1 MKTPVPGSTCETG
14 GETMVM
20 KETRVISRTVARRLA
35 VEAQGLAGP
44 RPRADTEGVMKVVSR
59 LGCLQLDP
67 INIVARSHLLVLWSR
82 LGSYDQELLD
92 LLLWQERRLFEYW
105 AHAAS
110 IVLTQDYP
118 IHQMRMRSYGKGS
131 DAWSQQVSAWMQQ
144 NETLRISILSALQ
157 QRGPLRSRDFE
168 DPVQVTWRSSGW
180 TDGRTVGRMLDFI
193 WAQGHILVSK
203 RVGTQ
208 KWWDLAERCLP
219 PALISQEPLAEDEVV
234 CAAAQKALLALGV
247 ATARDITE
255 HFTRYNYPGLTEV
268 VAHLEAIG
276 RILRV
281 RVQEQSKDLAG
292 TWFVH
297 AEWLP
302 VLDRLE
308 QQTWEPRTT
317 LLSPFDNLICDRKRT
332 ARLFDFIYQSEIY
345 TPKDK
350 RRFGYYVMPIL
361 SGDQL
366 IGRIDPM
373 FDRARKQ
380 LTINAVYA
388 EPATSISRETGQAI
402 AVAIEELAA
411 FLGASTISYSHLKPE
426 GWKRILT

>member
-1 MKTPVPGSTCETG
+1 MT
-14 GETMVM
+14 
-20 KETRVISRTVARRLA
+20 KETHVISRTVARRLA
-35 VEAQGLAGP
+35 IMAQGLAGP
-44 RPRADTEGVMKVVSR
+44 RPRADTAGIMDMVSR

-82 LGSYDQELLD
+82 LGPFDPGLLD
-92 LLLWQERRLFEYW
+92 ILLWQERRLFEYW

-131 DAWSQQVSAWMQQ
+131 DSWSQQVSAWMQQ
-144 NETLRISILSALQ
+144 NETLRVSILSALQ

-168 DPVQVTWRSSGW
+168 DPVQVAWRSSGW
-180 TDGRTVGRMLDFI
+180 TDGRMVGRMLDFL
-193 WAQGHILVSK
+193 WAQGRVLVSK
-203 RVGTQ
+203 RVGAQ

-219 PALISQEPLAEDEVV
+219 PMWISQEPRAPYEVV
-234 CAAAQKALLALGV
+234 CAAAQKALRSLGV
-247 ATARDITE
+247 ATPRDITE
-255 HFTRYNYPGLTEV
+255 HFTRHRYPALAEV
-268 VAHLEAIG
+268 LGELEAKE
-276 RILRV
+276 RILSV
-281 RVQEQSKDLAG
+281 RIQEQGKELAG
-292 TWFVH
+292 PWFVH
-297 AEWLP
+297 AELLP
-302 VLDRLE
+302 VLARLE
-308 QQTWEPRTT
+308 QQVWEPRIT

-332 ARLFDFIYQSEIY
+332 ARLFDFSYQSEIY

-366 IGRIDPM
+366 IGRIDPT
-373 FDRARKQ
+373 FDRGHKR
-380 LTINAVYA
+380 LTINAVHA
-388 EPATSISRETGQAI
+388 EPATLILRETGQAI

-411 FLGASTISYSHLKPE
+411 FLGATTISYSHQIPE

>member
-1 MKTPVPGSTCETG
+1 
-14 GETMVM
+14 M
-20 KETRVISRTVARRLA
+20 KETRIISRTMARRLA
-35 VEAQGLAGP
+35 IMAQGLAGL
-44 RPRADTEGVMKVVSR
+44 RPPADTEGIMDVIGR

-67 INIVARSHLLVLWSR
+67 INTVARSHLLVLWSR
-82 LGSYDQELLD
+82 LGSYDPRLLD

-131 DAWSQQVSAWMQQ
+131 DSWSQQVSAWMQQ
-144 NETLRISILSALQ
+144 NEPLRISILSALQ

-168 DPVQVTWRSSGW
+168 DTVQVAWRSSGW
-180 TDGRTVGRMLDFI
+180 TDGRTVGRMLDFL
-193 WAQGHILVSK
+193 WAQGHILVAR
-203 RVGTQ
+203 RVGAQ

-219 PALISQEPLAEDEVV
+219 AFWISQEPRAEHEVV
-234 CAAAQKALLALGV
+234 CAAAQKALRALGV

-255 HFTRYNYPGLTEV
+255 HFTRYRYPGLAEALT
-268 VAHLEAIG
+268 HLEATG

-281 RVQEQSKDLAG
+281 RVLEQGKDLEG

-297 AEWLP
+297 TDLLP
-302 VLDRLE
+302 VLERFE
-308 QQTWEPRTT
+308 QQAWEPRTT

-332 ARLFDFIYQSEIY
+332 VRLFDFTYQSEIY

-373 FDRARKQ
+373 FDRGRKQ
-380 LTINAVYA
+380 LIINAVHA
-388 EPATSISRETGQAI
+388 EPATLITRETGQAI
-402 AVAIEELAA
+402 AVAIQELAA
-411 FLGASTISYSHLKPE
+411 FLGATTINYSHQLPE

>member
-1 MKTPVPGSTCETG
+1 M
-14 GETMVM
+14 MM
-20 KETRVISRTVARRLA
+20 KETRVISRTVARRMA
-35 VEAQGLAGP
+35 IVAQGLAGP
-44 RPRADTEGVMKVVSR
+44 RPRADTEGIMDVIGQ

-82 LGSYDQELLD
+82 LGSYDQGLLD

-118 IHQMRMRSYGKGS
+118 IHQMRMRFYGKGS

-144 NETLRISILSALQ
+144 NETLRISILSALH

-168 DPVQVTWRSSGW
+168 DPVQVAWRSSGW
-180 TDGRTVGRMLDFI
+180 TDGRTVGRMLDFL

-203 RVGTQ
+203 RVGAH
-208 KWWDLAERCLP
+208 KWWDLTERCLP
-219 PALISQEPLAEDEVV
+219 SSWIAQEPQAPHEVV
-234 CAAAQKALLALGV
+234 CAAAQKALRSLGV
-247 ATARDITE
+247 ATPRDITE
-255 HFTRYNYPGLTEV
+255 HFTRNRYPGLSEV
-268 VAHLEAIG
+268 LSELEAKE

-281 RVQEQSKDLAG
+281 RVQEQGKELVG
-292 TWFVH
+292 PWFVH
-297 AEWLP
+297 AELLP
-302 VLDRLE
+302 VLERLE
-308 QQTWEPRTT
+308 QQEWEPRTT

-332 ARLFDFIYQSEIY
+332 ARLFDFHYQSEIY

-366 IGRIDPM
+366 IGRIDPT
-373 FDRARKQ
+373 FDRSRKQ
-380 LTINAVYA
+380 LLINAVHT
-388 EPATSISRETGQAI
+388 EPATAITGETGQAI
-402 AVAIEELAA
+402 AAAIEELAE
-411 FLGASTISYSHLKPE
+411 FLGATTISYRHQLPE
-426 GWKRILT
+426 GWKHILT

>member
-1 MKTPVPGSTCETG
+1 MT
-14 GETMVM
+14 
-20 KETRVISRTVARRLA
+20 KETPVISRTMARRMA
-35 VEAQGLAGP
+35 IVAQGLAGGP
-44 RPRADTEGVMKVVSR
+44 RPPADTEGIMDVIGR

-67 INIVARSHLLVLWSR
+67 INTVARTHLLVLWSR
-82 LGSYDQELLD
+82 LGSFDQGLLD

-131 DAWSQQVSAWMQQ
+131 DSWSQQVSAWMQQ
-144 NETLRISILSALQ
+144 NEPLRISILSALQ
-157 QRGPLRSRDFE
+157 QRGPLRSKDFE
-168 DPVQVTWRSSGW
+168 DTVQVAWRSSGW
-180 TDGRTVGRMLDFI
+180 TDGRTVGRMLDFL
-193 WAQGHILVSK
+193 WAQGHILVAR
-203 RVGTQ
+203 RVGSQ

-219 PALISQEPLAEDEVV
+219 AFWILQGPQAPHEVV
-234 CAAAQKALLALGV
+234 CAAAQKALQALGV

-255 HFTRYNYPGLTEV
+255 HFTRYRYPGLAEV
-268 VAHLEAIG
+268 LTHLEATG
-276 RILRV
+276 RILQV
-281 RVQEQSKDLAG
+281 RVQDQGKDLAG
-292 TWFVH
+292 SWFVH
-297 AEWLP
+297 TDLLP
-302 VLDRLE
+302 VLERLE
-308 QQTWEPRTT
+308 QQAWEPRTT

-332 ARLFDFIYQSEIY
+332 VRLFDFTYQSEIY

-373 FDRARKQ
+373 FDRGRKQ
-380 LTINAVYA
+380 LMINAVHV
-388 EPATSISRETGQAI
+388 EPATSITRETGQAI

-411 FLGASTISYSHLKPE
+411 FLGATTISYSRQVPE
-426 GWKRILT
+426 GWKGILT